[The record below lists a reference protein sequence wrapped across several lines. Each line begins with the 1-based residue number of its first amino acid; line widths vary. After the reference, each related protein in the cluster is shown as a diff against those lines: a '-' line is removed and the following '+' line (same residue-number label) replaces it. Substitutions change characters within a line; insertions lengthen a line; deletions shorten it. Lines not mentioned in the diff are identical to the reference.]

1 MHRYACLYVLL
12 SACACL
18 VGCSSTS
25 PTVTNPFT
33 TADRVPPPTM
43 RAVEGVTPVIGMPAA
58 TTMAPTFGSAP
69 PFNPP
74 GAAPVTA
81 TAPMTGAVASPYTS
95 ASPYGAAP
103 SYGTPPS
110 TYAPAGTTP
119 APGTAT
125 PYYGASTNQRSMTPG
140 DTIAVPTDSGALR
153 FATPSDSMFARQSTQ
168 PVPRA
173 GSTQITAS
181 SATQRSATASGWIAG
196 SAPVR
201 TDTLAGS
208 PRVRVPG
215 QSSGYE
221 PVSIAA
227 ISGPQSVPIAP
238 LEPAPTGLRPGE
250 AAPLRVATPPSNTGW
265 R

>member
-1 MHRYACLYVLL
+1 MHRHACLYTLL
-12 SACACL
+12 AACACL

-25 PTVTNPFT
+25 PSVTNPFT

-43 RAVEGVTPVIGMPAA
+43 RAVEGVAPVVGVPAA
-58 TTMAPTFGSAP
+58 TTVAPTFGAAP
-69 PFNPP
+69 AFNPA
-74 GAAPVTA
+74 GTAPMA
-81 TAPMTGAVASPYTS
+81 TSTPMTGAVASPYTS

-103 SYGTPPS
+103 TYGTPQS
-110 TYAPAGTTP
+110 TYAPAGATP

-125 PYYGASTNQRSMTPG
+125 PYYGASMNQRSMTPG
-140 DTIAVPTDSGALR
+140 DTIAVQPDSGALR
-153 FATPSDSMFARQSTQ
+153 FATPSDSLLARQQAQ

-173 GSTQITAS
+173 GSTQIA
-181 SATQRSATASGWIAG
+181 ANPPTQRSATASGWIAG

-227 ISGPQSVPIAP
+227 ISGLQSVPIAP
-238 LEPAPTGLRPGE
+238 LEPAPTGVRAGE
-250 AAPLRVATPPSNTGW
+250 PSPLRVATPPSSTGW

>member
-1 MHRYACLYVLL
+1 
-12 SACACL
+12 
-18 VGCSSTS
+18 
-25 PTVTNPFT
+25 
-33 TADRVPPPTM
+33 
-43 RAVEGVTPVIGMPAA
+43 
-58 TTMAPTFGSAP
+58 
-69 PFNPP
+69 
-74 GAAPVTA
+74 
-81 TAPMTGAVASPYTS
+81 
-95 ASPYGAAP
+95 
-103 SYGTPPS
+103 
-110 TYAPAGTTP
+110 
-119 APGTAT
+119 
-125 PYYGASTNQRSMTPG
+125 MTPG
-140 DTIAVPTDSGALR
+140 DTIAVQPDSGALR
-153 FATPSDSMFARQSTQ
+153 FATPSDSLLARQQAQ

-173 GSTQITAS
+173 GSTQMAANS
-181 SATQRSATASGWIAG
+181 TQRSATASGWIAG

-250 AAPLRVATPPSNTGW
+250 AAPLRVATPPSSTGW